1 MLDLHIVSYKSRWFM
16 GKTHLFFSLH
26 SNATAKHVAVSDGAQ
41 GTAVSDAGHG
51 M

>member
-1 MLDLHIVSYKSRWFM
+1 M

-51 M
+51 MWGGTKTCLAS

>member
-1 MLDLHIVSYKSRWFM
+1 M

-26 SNATAKHVAVSDGAQ
+26 RNATVKKAAVSDGAQ